1 MKLKFWDSAK
11 TTFSDFCQM
20 SCRAVFVKFQQGGV
34 GLLPSLPFLS
44 RPFPSL
50 LSFPSLPS
58 LRRRPLKSSYGGLG
72 ERQPKSNLVLF
83 SHKIWHLVPTIG
95 MIFLRINWPNFVHF
109 KQQRQLGYSSNHSN
123 FVFVTCWSQCTHHYI
138 QICTP
143 GLRAAAKP
151 ANRKSQTFQQEKQKS
166 VCRSSQVS
174 QPTIYS

>member
-1 MKLKFWDSAK
+1 MKLKFWIVPKQLSQ
-11 TTFSDFCQM
+11 TS
-20 SCRAVFVKFQQGGV
+20 VKCHAGLYLWNFNRGV
-34 GLLPSLPFLS
+34 GLLPFLS

-138 QICTP
+138 QNCTP

-166 VCRSSQVS
+166 VCRSSQVL